1 MRIPLGSTVAFAASA
16 YSTAL
21 YVSPI
26 ARIRGAAA
34 GISPPQRSSPV
45 PTDHRSSNG
54 QQWSG
59 VSAGRNH
66 FYNPF
71 FFNEPVPGTPTHAY
85 KKFREK
91 FEYLTAYIGP
101 ISSNIYRQKL
111 EPTLKLS
118 NYKAS
123 TQVTHVLR
131 KKAQMFNAVFR
142 DIFLNFVHVFCEP
155 LLTR

>member
-1 MRIPLGSTVAFAASA
+1 MYRPLPEYVEQRRASA
-16 YSTAL
+16 HRSEAPL
-21 YVSPI
+21 
-26 ARIRGAAA
+26 
-34 GISPPQRSSPV
+34 SPPITGPQTV
-45 PTDHRSSNG
+45 NNG
-54 QQWSG
+54 QAFPQEEII
-59 VSAGRNH
+59 
-66 FYNPF
+66 FIILF

-142 DIFLNFVHVFCEP
+142 DIFLNFVHVFCDP